1 MIDGITITIVGG
13 LFLFFFVAFFKH
25 RSEIFRLKAD
35 NSTLIDKQKKSESE
49 NMNVLQGKDKTFSD
63 LREKYVE
70 SQKVILSLETRV
82 KPCDDRDVILAD
94 YTCVYSFG
102 FWRHNSNPQNIL
114 CEPCIKKNPPI
125 QGQVISFGS
134 TEFKCKVCKEHY
146 YKDNSDQT
154 PPPAVNWL
162 TR

>member
-1 MIDGITITIVGG
+1 MIEGITVTIIGG
-13 LFLFFFVAFFKH
+13 LFLFFFAAYFKH
-25 RSEIFRLKAD
+25 RSDISRLKAD
-35 NSTLIDKQKKSESE
+35 NSALLNKKYESE
-49 NMNVLQGKDKTFSD
+49 NTTMNILTDKDKTIFD
-63 LREKYVE
+63 LKTQNAE
-70 SQKVILSLETRV
+70 SQKVILSLEARV

-94 YTCVYSFG
+94 YTCDYSFG

-125 QGQVISFGS
+125 QGQVIPFGS

-146 YKDNSDQT
+146 YKDNPDQT